1 MSHCRRPAPLILKD
15 FEEFGIPRR
24 RQGGQIRL
32 VGVSRHL
39 VDRGLKGVQLI
50 ISDACRGLMESAAE
64 YLPEAR
70 WQRCMVHL
78 YRTSLATCRQ
88 QRFVM

>member
-1 MSHCRRPAPLILKD
+1 M
-15 FEEFGIPRR
+15 GICEGAKEDRS
-24 RQGGQIRL
+24 GWWAFL
-32 VGVSRHL
+32 RHL

-50 ISDACRGLMESAAE
+50 ISDACRGLWQTPLD

-70 WQRCMVHL
+70 WQRCMAG
-78 YRTSLATCRQ
+78 YTGMSLATCRQ

>member
-1 MSHCRRPAPLILKD
+1 MSHCWWPAPLILKD
-15 FEEFGIPRR
+15 FERFW
-24 RQGGQIRL
+24 
-32 VGVSRHL
+32 VSAKAPKEDKSGWSAFLRHL

-70 WQRCMVHL
+70 WQRCMVHF
-78 YRTSLATCRQ
+78 YRTSLATCRNKGS
-88 QRFVM
+88 